1 MLWFLYIRY
10 FLDFIC
16 RYILFDRWENV
27 EKKEN
32 LVLLENVVKFSSFF
46 GWLGVRD
53 IVWLSWG
60 NQNT

>member
-16 RYILFDRWENV
+16 LYILFDRWENV

-32 LVLLENVVKFSSFF
+32 LVLLENVFYNVAILLHQNCSS
-46 GWLGVRD
+46 
-53 IVWLSWG
+53 
-60 NQNT
+60 

>member
-1 MLWFLYIRY
+1 M
-10 FLDFIC
+10 
-16 RYILFDRWENV
+16 

-53 IVWLSWG
+53 IV
-60 NQNT
+60 